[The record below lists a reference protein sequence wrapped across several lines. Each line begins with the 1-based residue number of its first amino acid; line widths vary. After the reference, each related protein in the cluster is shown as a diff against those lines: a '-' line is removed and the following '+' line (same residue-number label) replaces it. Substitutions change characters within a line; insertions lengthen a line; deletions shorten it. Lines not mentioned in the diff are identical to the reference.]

1 MLNTVAAMITIFLF
15 LSFLV
20 ERLVEWVV
28 RLVPPLADVE
38 IKYVNL
44 QMVLAVLFSLILA
57 FGAKLDFFVMMG
69 IPFFWPYVGIILTAI
84 VMSGGSNFVHDIIG
98 WVEAQKDKTKEEAAA
113 TWMYYNVVD
122 ECDVRSKDEELF
134 GKKKTRYTD
143 FKNKIDH
150 TD

>member
-28 RLVPPLADVE
+28 RLIPPLDDVE
-38 IKYVNL
+38 IKFVNI

-69 IPFFWPYVGIILTAI
+69 IPFYWPYVGIILTAI
-84 VMSGGSNFVHDIIG
+84 IMSGGSNFVHDIIG
-98 WVEAQKDKTKEEAAA
+98 WVEARKELAKDDVAVQ
-113 TWMYYNVVD
+113 WVYY
-122 ECDVRSKDEELF
+122 DVAEDEEKEN
-134 GKKKTRYTD
+134 KKMPPPGENAGQRLRSILRVDYTD
-143 FKNKIDH
+143 
-150 TD
+150 